1 MVKIEAKSILSS
13 TKSPLIMAL
22 KLHVPSIVCSGCGD
36 TITQAIKTVEPEA
49 KIDVDL
55 AAKTVTVEAKASE
68 ESIKQAVAAS
78 GHTVLEA

>member
-1 MVKIEAKSILSS
+1 
-13 TKSPLIMAL
+13 MAL

-36 TITQAIKTVEPEA
+36 TITKAIQTVESDA
-49 KIDVDL
+49 SMNVDI

-68 ESIKQAVAAS
+68 ESIKQAVVAT